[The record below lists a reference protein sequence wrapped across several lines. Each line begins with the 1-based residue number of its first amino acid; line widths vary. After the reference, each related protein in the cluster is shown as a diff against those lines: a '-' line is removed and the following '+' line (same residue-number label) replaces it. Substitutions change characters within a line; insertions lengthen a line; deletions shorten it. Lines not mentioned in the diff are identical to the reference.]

1 MVDATG
7 VLRGKLDGRWTR
19 PCSTTR
25 WLPKDT
31 VTQLIAAVR
40 RTRRVV
46 PGAAAV
52 PVSAHDY
59 DAAGKPVIAWDDP
72 VAKAALVDG
81 LVKDALAI
89 IGAFPEPPAEP
100 QAASALGLLALVA
113 GQDVEQADDG
123 TWRVARKSRP
133 RQGRFGGRPR
143 SPSHAQVTF

>member
-7 VLRGKLDGRWTR
+7 VLREKLDGRWTR
-19 PCSTTR
+19 PCSTTQ
-25 WLPKDT
+25 WLPKT
-31 VTQLIAAVR
+31 PSPSSSPPPPGP
-40 RTRRVV
+40 RVV
-46 PGAAAV
+46 PGAAEV

-100 QAASALGLLALVA
+100 EAASALRLLALVA
-113 GQDVEQADDG
+113 GQDVEHADDG
-123 TWRVARKSRP
+123 TWRVAEKSP
-133 RQGRFGGRPR
+133 PTGRFGGRPR
-143 SPSHAQVTF
+143 SPSHPQVPV